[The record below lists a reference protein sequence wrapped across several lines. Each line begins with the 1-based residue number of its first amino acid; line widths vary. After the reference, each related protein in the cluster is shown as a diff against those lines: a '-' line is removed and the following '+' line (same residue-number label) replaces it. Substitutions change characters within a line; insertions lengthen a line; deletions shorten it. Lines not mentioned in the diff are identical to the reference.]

1 MKNVV
6 THQIELSES
15 SPSKK
20 ESNSPTKVNRQSALA
35 KNAAGGLD
43 ATLGRSPNQINVR
56 KSVIGKLPGQVGSHL
71 NLMSDVHN
79 EKGVGK

>member
-6 THQIELSES
+6 THPIELSES

-20 ESNSPTKVNRQSALA
+20 ESNSPTKVNRQAALA
-35 KNAAGGLD
+35 KNAAG
-43 ATLGRSPNQINVR
+43 AEAAIGRSPNQFNVR
-56 KSVIGKLPGQVGSHL
+56 KSVIGKLPGQVGSHV